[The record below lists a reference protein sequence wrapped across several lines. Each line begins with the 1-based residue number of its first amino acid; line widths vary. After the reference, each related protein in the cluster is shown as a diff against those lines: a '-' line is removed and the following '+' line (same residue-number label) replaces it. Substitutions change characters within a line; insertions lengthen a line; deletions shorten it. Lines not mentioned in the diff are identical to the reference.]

1 MARILIVEDDREIAA
16 LAAAQLE
23 RAGHCVR
30 TVHDGEKGLRE
41 ALEGGHDL
49 LVLDVMLPGVGG
61 FEIVERLRR
70 RPEYPLVLMLTARA
84 EEVDRVLGLELGAD
98 DYLTKPFS
106 LRELEARVR
115 ALLRRREAPAAEAR
129 AQRLVFAGLEID
141 PESRRV
147 RVRGQNVELTAR
159 EFDLLLELARH
170 PGRVYTRAQLLERV
184 WGAGFEGYEHT
195 VNSHINRLRA
205 KIELDARKPVYVQTV
220 WGVGYRFGGEEA

>member
-16 LAAAQLE
+16 LVAAQLE
-23 RAGHCVR
+23 RAGHAVR
-30 TVHDGEKGLRE
+30 AVHDGEAGLAA
-41 ALEGGHDL
+41 ALEGDVDL
-49 LVLDVMLPGVGG
+49 LVLDVMLPGVSG

-70 RPEYPLVLMLTARA
+70 RPTYPRVLMLTARA

-115 ALLRRREAPAAEAR
+115 ALLRRREPAAAAPAG
-129 AQRLVFAGLEID
+129 RLVFGALEID
-141 PESRRV
+141 PAARRV
-147 RVRGQNVELTAR
+147 RLEGRTVNLTAR
-159 EFDLLLELARH
+159 EFDLLYELARH
-170 PGRVYTRAQLLERV
+170 PGRVYTRTELLERV

-195 VNSHINRLRA
+195 VNSHINRLRS
-205 KIELDARKPVYVQTV
+205 KIEPDAKNPVYVETV

>member
-23 RAGHCVR
+23 RAGHAVHV
-30 TVHDGEKGLRE
+30 VHDGEAGLRE

-49 LVLDVMLPGVGG
+49 LVLDVMLPGVSG

-70 RPEYPLVLMLTARA
+70 QPGYPRVLMLTARA

-115 ALLRRREAPAAEAR
+115 ALLRRGVLGPVPEPVGP
-129 AQRLVFAGLEID
+129 LVFGALEID
-141 PESRRV
+141 PAARRV
-147 RVRGQNVELTAR
+147 RVGGRAVNLTAR
-159 EFDLLLELARH
+159 EFDLLYELARH
-170 PGRVYTRAQLLERV
+170 PGRVYTRAELLERV

-205 KIELDARKPVYVQTV
+205 KIEPDARRPVYVETV
-220 WGVGYRFGGEEA
+220 WGVGYRFGGGEA

>member
-23 RAGHCVR
+23 RAGHAVR
-30 TVHDGEKGLRE
+30 VVHDGEAGLAE

-49 LVLDVMLPGVGG
+49 LVLDVMLPGVSG

-70 RPEYPLVLMLTARA
+70 RPGYPRVLMLTARA

-115 ALLRRREAPAAEAR
+115 ALLRRGVATPEPEPAG
-129 AQRLVFAGLEID
+129 RLVYRGLEID
-141 PESRRV
+141 PVARRV
-147 RVRGQNVELTAR
+147 RVGGRPVNLTAR
-159 EFDLLLELARH
+159 EFDLLFELARH
-170 PGRVYTRAQLLERV
+170 PGRVYTRAELLERV

-205 KIELDARKPVYVQTV
+205 KIEPDAKNPVYVETV
-220 WGVGYRFGGEEA
+220 WGVGYRFGGGEG

>member
-23 RAGHCVR
+23 RAGHAVR
-30 TVHDGEKGLRE
+30 TVHDGEAGLRE
-41 ALEGGHDL
+41 ALEGGYDL
-49 LVLDVMLPGVGG
+49 LVLDVMLPGVSG

-70 RPEYPLVLMLTARA
+70 RPDYPRVLMLTARA

-115 ALLRRREAPAAEAR
+115 ALLRRREAPSAPVE
-129 AQRLVFAGLEID
+129 RLVFAGLEID
-141 PESRRV
+141 PAARRV
-147 RVRGQNVELTAR
+147 RVQGRSVELTAR

-170 PGRVYTRAQLLERV
+170 PGRVYSRAELLERV

-205 KIELDARKPVYVQTV
+205 KIEPDARRPVYVETV

>member
-23 RAGHCVR
+23 RAGHAVR
-30 TVHDGEKGLRE
+30 VVHDGEAGLAE

-49 LVLDVMLPGVGG
+49 LVLDVMLPGVSG

-70 RPEYPLVLMLTARA
+70 RPGYPRVLMLTARA

-115 ALLRRREAPAAEAR
+115 ALLRRGVANPEPEPAG
-129 AQRLVFAGLEID
+129 RLVYRGLEID
-141 PESRRV
+141 PAARRV
-147 RVRGQNVELTAR
+147 RVGGRPVNLTAR
-159 EFDLLLELARH
+159 EFDLLFELARH
-170 PGRVYTRAQLLERV
+170 PGRVYTRAELLERV

-205 KIELDARKPVYVQTV
+205 KIEPDAKRPVYVETV
-220 WGVGYRFGGEEA
+220 WGVGYRFGGGEG